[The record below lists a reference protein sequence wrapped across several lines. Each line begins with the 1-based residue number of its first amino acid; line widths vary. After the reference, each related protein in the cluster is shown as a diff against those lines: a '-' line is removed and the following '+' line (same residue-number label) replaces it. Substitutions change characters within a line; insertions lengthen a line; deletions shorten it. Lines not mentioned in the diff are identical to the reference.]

1 MSAKVKANNKDLSKT
16 YQKKSD
22 KEHIL
27 DNPDTY
33 VGSVENVETTLYTFD
48 ESLNNSRR
56 KGRFL
61 LCHLNFFVKSQ

>member
-1 MSAKVKANNKDLSKT
+1 MSTKVKTNNKDLSKT

-48 ESLNNSRR
+48 ESWFS
-56 KGRFL
+56 
-61 LCHLNFFVKSQ
+61 

>member
-1 MSAKVKANNKDLSKT
+1 MSTKVKTNNNDLSKT

-48 ESLNNSRR
+48 TNLNKFTENTFMFNPALF
-56 KGRFL
+56 KL
-61 LCHLNFFVKSQ
+61 L

>member
-1 MSAKVKANNKDLSKT
+1 MASSGNSLSQT

-33 VGSVENVETTLYTFD
+33 VGSVENVESTLYIFD
-48 ESLNNSRR
+48 EKKNTFIPSLQVNA
-56 KGRFL
+56 
-61 LCHLNFFVKSQ
+61 